1 MLTYFCRL
9 PNRYI
14 KSPRVFKRP
23 PTLFEMIKTIV
34 GSISRAVSMPP
45 TIVAPNYKHPFV
57 DGRV

>member
-1 MLTYFCRL
+1 MMKT
-9 PNRYI
+9 I
-14 KSPRVFKRP
+14 VGSISRP
-23 PTLFEMIKTIV
+23 VGMMKMIV